1 MKPLF
6 IILFILSGITQATAF
21 DTLHNFNHQH
31 EQDNSGHWY
40 DPITS
45 FFGQKKPDTKNRD
58 IIIINKDRTIT
69 FNGHTLKL
77 LDPVEKWFKVLGK
90 ADRKGQ
96 FNDVYI
102 WDSKGL
108 SITLERGIKEEKVH
122 SFTAQF
128 RTYYETFPSDK
139 LLGKRDDQ
147 GNFSSDYFKGVI
159 KLEDGYLA
167 REVTRDEFR
176 KSEVWKKFKRR
187 AFPNSYWSSYGE
199 KNMYQTNIIGFTP
212 DGKMKRFGMY

>member
-77 LDPVEKWFKVLGK
+77 MDPVEKWFKVLGK
-90 ADRKGQ
+90 PERKSK
-96 FNDVYI
+96 FNNAYF

-108 SITLERGIKEEKVH
+108 LIALETGIKEEKVH
-122 SFTAQF
+122 DFTVQF
-128 RTYYETFPSDK
+128 LTYYEIFPSEK
-139 LLGKRDDQ
+139 LTGKETDQ
-147 GNFSSDYFKGVI
+147 GGFSIDYFKGVI
-159 KLEDGYLA
+159 KLEDGYLT

-176 KSEVWKKFKRR
+176 KSEVWKKFKKD
-187 AFPNSYWSSYGE
+187 AFPNTYWFSYGE
-199 KNMYQTNIIGFTP
+199 KEMHQVNITAFTP
-212 DGKMKRFGMY
+212 DGKLKRFGMY

>member
-31 EQDNSGHWY
+31 EHNDSGHWY

-77 LDPVEKWFKVLGK
+77 MDPVEKWFQVLGK
-90 ADRKGQ
+90 PSRIVDYGRWH
-96 FNDVYI
+96 I
-102 WDSKGL
+102 WDNKGFIVVTKNESISSIEIMFL
-108 SITLERGIKEEKVH
+108 S
-122 SFTAQF
+122 
-128 RTYYETFPSDK
+128 YYEIFPEDK
-139 LLGKRDDQ
+139 NLNIKPEDNEGGMPAK
-147 GNFSSDYFKGVI
+147 YFKGVI

-199 KNMYQTNIIGFTP
+199 KDMYQTNIIAFTP
-212 DGKMKRFGMY
+212 DGKLKRFGMY